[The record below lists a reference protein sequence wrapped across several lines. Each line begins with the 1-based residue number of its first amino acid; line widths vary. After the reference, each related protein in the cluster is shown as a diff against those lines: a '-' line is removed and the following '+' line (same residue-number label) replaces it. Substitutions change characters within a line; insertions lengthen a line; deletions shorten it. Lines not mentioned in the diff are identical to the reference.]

1 MTKEE
6 KATLGGIIQTQIQ
19 NTINE
24 QPAPTHCEIIKTY
37 NDNHVDIKTE
47 IYGNL
52 KYIETIF
59 PHEIGDKTI
68 LIFLN
73 NNYDE
78 KMVI

>member
-1 MTKEE
+1 MTQKEQS
-6 KATLGGIIQTQIQ
+6 TLGGIIQTQIQ

-24 QPAPTHCEIIKTY
+24 QPTPTKCEITKTY
-37 NDNHVDIKTE
+37 NDNHVDIKSE

-52 KYIETIF
+52 KYIESIF

-73 NNYDE
+73 NNYNE

>member
-1 MTKEE
+1 MTQKEQS
-6 KATLGGIIQTQIQ
+6 TLGGIIQTQIQ

-24 QPAPTHCEIIKTY
+24 QPAPTTCEITKTY

-47 IYGNL
+47 TYGNL
-52 KYIETIF
+52 KYIESIIS
-59 PHEIGDKTI
+59 HEIGDKTI

-73 NNYDE
+73 NNYNK